1 MCRACVSQPWG
12 MRGPSR
18 RHVPT
23 ADVLLVGDF
32 DAPMLTRA
40 ERLRWVHAAS
50 GGVEKMLFPDFVA
63 SPIPFSCSKGVFDTP
78 GAEHALAS
86 MLGFARNLIYD
97 VRHRATRDYVY
108 GSPTELRGKT
118 LGIAGFG
125 RIGREL
131 ARLAQ
136 AFGMRVI
143 ALRRSDAGDH
153 PHVDEMLNRDD
164 LPRLLSESDYLA
176 VAVPN
181 TPETQQFIGA
191 PELALMKPSAYLIDV
206 SGRDVIYDLDAL
218 AAALRDGR
226 LAGASLQISPPPGR
240 LAAVGHRHVPSVVP
254 PSHVIGR
261 RAPLAGPL
269 HRKSAPVSGRRDP
282 PQPGRQARGVLR
294 RPAPVAGRV
303 TLVGSERSSLS
314 SQRSGPLSLNGRAVR
329 SPLPRWERA
338 RVRVIRDRGWDI
350 NH

>member
-1 MCRACVSQPWG
+1 MTDQTLQVVATFDASGVADALADVPGVRLAAVGDAEDVAP
-12 MRGPSR
+12 
-18 RHVPT
+18 HLPT

-32 DAPMLTRA
+32 DASMLARA

-50 GGVEKMLFPDFVA
+50 GGVEKFLFPAFLA

-97 VRHRATRDYVY
+97 VQHRATRDYVY

-118 LGIAGFG
+118 LGIAGIG

-153 PHVDEMLNRDD
+153 PHVDEMLTPDS
-164 LPRLLSESDYLA
+164 LPRLLRESDYVA

-181 TPETQQFIGA
+181 TPETRGLIGA
-191 PELALMKPSAYLIDV
+191 AELALMKPSAYLIDV

-218 AAALRDGR
+218 AVALREGR
-226 LAGASLQISPPPGR
+226 LAGASLQIAPPPDDSP
-240 LAAVGHRHVPSVVP
+240 LWDIDTFHLSFHRATS
-254 PSHVIGR
+254 SEEER
-261 RAPLAGPL
+261 RWLDLFAEN
-269 HRKSAPVSGRRDP
+269 
-282 PQPGRQARGVLR
+282 LR
-294 RPAPVAGRV
+294 RFQAGEP
-303 TLVGSERSSLS
+303 L
-314 SQRSGPLSLNGRAVR
+314 LSLVDKHAGY
-329 SPLPRWERA
+329 
-338 RVRVIRDRGWDI
+338 
-350 NH
+350 

>member
-1 MCRACVSQPWG
+1 MTEKPLQVVVTFDAHGVAEALADVPG
-12 MRGPSR
+12 VHLAAVGDAEAVAP
-18 RHVPT
+18 HVPT

-32 DAPMLTRA
+32 DAALLARA

-50 GGVEKMLFPDFVA
+50 GGVEKMLFPEFVA
-63 SPIPFSCSKGVFDTP
+63 SPIPFTCSKGVFDTP

-97 VRHRATRDYVY
+97 VQHRPARDYVY

-143 ALRRSDAGDH
+143 ALRRSDGGEH
-153 PHVDEMLNRDD
+153 PHVDEMLHRDE
-164 LPRLLSESDYLA
+164 LPRLLRESDYLA

-181 TPETQQFIGA
+181 TPETQQLIGA
-191 PELALMKPSAYLIDV
+191 SELALMKPSAYLIDV

-218 AAALRDGR
+218 ADALREGR
-226 LAGASLQISPPPGR
+226 LAGASLQIAPPPDDSP
-240 LAAVGHRHVPSVVP
+240 LWDIDTFHLSFHRATSTEEE
-254 PSHVIGR
+254 R
-261 RAPLAGPL
+261 RWLDL
-269 HRKSAPVSGRRDP
+269 FTDN
-282 PQPGRQARGVLR
+282 LR
-294 RPAPVAGRV
+294 RFRV
-303 TLVGSERSSLS
+303 GEPL
-314 SQRSGPLSLNGRAVR
+314 LSLVDKHAGY
-329 SPLPRWERA
+329 
-338 RVRVIRDRGWDI
+338 
-350 NH
+350 

>member
-1 MCRACVSQPWG
+1 MTEPPLQVVATFDASSLADALSDVPGVRLAAVGDADAVAP
-12 MRGPSR
+12 
-18 RHVPT
+18 HVPT

-32 DAPMLTRA
+32 DADMLARA
-40 ERLRWVHAAS
+40 GRLRWVHAAS
-50 GGVEKMLFPDFVA
+50 GGVEKFLFPEFVA

-86 MLGFARNLIYD
+86 MLGFARSLIYD
-97 VRHRATRDYVY
+97 VQHRATRDYVY

-153 PHVDEMLNRDD
+153 PHVDEMLTPDA
-164 LPRLLSESDYLA
+164 LPRLLRESDYVA

-181 TPETQQFIGA
+181 TPETRGLIGA
-191 PELALMKPSAYLIDV
+191 AELALMKPSAYLIDV

-218 AAALRDGR
+218 ADALREGR
-226 LAGASLQISPPPGR
+226 LAGASLQIAPPPDDSP
-240 LAAVGHRHVPSVVP
+240 LWDIDTFHLSFHRATS
-254 PSHVIGR
+254 SEEER
-261 RAPLAGPL
+261 RWLDLFAEN
-269 HRKSAPVSGRRDP
+269 
-282 PQPGRQARGVLR
+282 LR
-294 RPAPVAGRV
+294 RFRAGEP
-303 TLVGSERSSLS
+303 L
-314 SQRSGPLSLNGRAVR
+314 LSLVDK
-329 SPLPRWERA
+329 
-338 RVRVIRDRGWDI
+338 RVGY
-350 NH
+350 

>member
-1 MCRACVSQPWG
+1 MTDQTLQVVATFDASGVADALADVPGVRLAAVGDAEDVAP
-12 MRGPSR
+12 
-18 RHVPT
+18 HVPT

-32 DAPMLTRA
+32 DADMLARA
-40 ERLRWVHAAS
+40 GRLRWVHAAS
-50 GGVEKMLFPDFVA
+50 GGVEKFLFPEFVA

-97 VRHRATRDYVY
+97 VQHRATRDYVY

-143 ALRRSDAGDH
+143 ALRRSDGGEH
-153 PHVDEMLNRDD
+153 PHVDEMLTPDA
-164 LPRLLSESDYLA
+164 LPRLLRESDYVA

-181 TPETQQFIGA
+181 TPETRGLIGA
-191 PELALMKPSAYLIDV
+191 AELALMKPSAYLIDV

-218 AAALRDGR
+218 ADALREGR
-226 LAGASLQISPPPGR
+226 LAGASLQIAPPPDDSP
-240 LAAVGHRHVPSVVP
+240 LWDIDTFHLSFHRATS
-254 PSHVIGR
+254 SEEER
-261 RAPLAGPL
+261 RWLDLFAEN
-269 HRKSAPVSGRRDP
+269 
-282 PQPGRQARGVLR
+282 LR
-294 RPAPVAGRV
+294 RFRAGEP
-303 TLVGSERSSLS
+303 L
-314 SQRSGPLSLNGRAVR
+314 LSLVDK
-329 SPLPRWERA
+329 
-338 RVRVIRDRGWDI
+338 RVGY
-350 NH
+350 